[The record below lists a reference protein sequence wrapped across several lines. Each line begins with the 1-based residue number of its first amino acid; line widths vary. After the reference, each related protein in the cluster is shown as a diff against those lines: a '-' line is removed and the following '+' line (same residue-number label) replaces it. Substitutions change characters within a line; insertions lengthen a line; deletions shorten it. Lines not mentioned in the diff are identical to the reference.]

1 MIFAFKLLNL
11 SFVWKIMVYIID
23 FDLEKRS
30 DTKNDLKLVYKNVVF
45 DSSLNVISEAQE
57 PDNDHIYENV
67 EELKVLNLLP
77 TKPRKAAE
85 LPKEPLDLEEL
96 MGWEPVEAEPRKD
109 GKPIR
114 KWVYFDFLC
123 FRLT

>member
-1 MIFAFKLLNL
+1 
-11 SFVWKIMVYIID
+11 MVYIID

-114 KWVYFDFLC
+114 K
-123 FRLT
+123 